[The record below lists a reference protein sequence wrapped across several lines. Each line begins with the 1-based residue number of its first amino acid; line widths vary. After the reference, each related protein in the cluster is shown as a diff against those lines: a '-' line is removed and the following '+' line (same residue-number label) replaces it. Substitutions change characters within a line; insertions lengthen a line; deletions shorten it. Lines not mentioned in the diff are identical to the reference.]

1 MFTDGQ
7 TDSVAASVSLAK
19 ALSPIFVIRGAQLS
33 IIRRLP
39 SQHVVEIHNSLLTW
53 ITKRVA
59 AYETSGNKK
68 KKADSIEFF
77 RVLHALL
84 VTIDSKEASQM

>member
-7 TDSVAASVSLAK
+7 TDSVGASVGLAK
-19 ALSPIFVIRGAQLS
+19 ALTPIFVIRGAQLS
-33 IIRRLP
+33 IVQRLP
-39 SQHVVEIHNSLLTW
+39 SHHVVEIHCSLLSW
-53 ITKRVA
+53 IIKRIA
-59 AYETSGNKK
+59 GYEAGGNKK

>member
-7 TDSVAASVSLAK
+7 TESVAASVSLAK

-33 IIRRLP
+33 IVQRLP
-39 SQHVVEIHNSLLTW
+39 SQHVVELHSSLLSW
-53 ITKRVA
+53 ILKRIA
-59 AYETSGNKK
+59 GYDASGNKK

-84 VTIDSKEASQM
+84 VTIDSNEASQM